1 MKRKKGTNLGDFD
14 FDNTKFSFMQ
24 APPDDSPF
32 GSIEYTGDIEK
43 DTKEELNEF
52 QKAYR
57 DKKRKYQKTI
67 QDVFDS
73 EFWFAVSFKNREEC
87 LNFLKTFGLDSSK
100 KYFNGKDFENKI
112 KKLIKKS
119 ERME

>member
-1 MKRKKGTNLGDFD
+1 MKRKKGTNLGNFD
-14 FDNTKFSFMQ
+14 FGNTKLSSMQ

-32 GSIEYTGDIEK
+32 SSIEYTGDIEK
-43 DTKEELNEF
+43 DTKAELNEF

-67 QDVFDS
+67 QGVFDS

-87 LNFLKTFGLDSSK
+87 LNFLETFGFDSSK
-100 KYFNGKDFENKI
+100 KYFNGKDFEKQI
-112 KKLIKKS
+112 KKLIRKS
-119 ERME
+119 EQME

>member
-1 MKRKKGTNLGDFD
+1 MKRKKNTNLGEFD
-14 FDNTKFSFMQ
+14 FNNAKLSITQ

-32 GSIEYTGDIEK
+32 SSIEYTGDIEK
-43 DTKEELNEF
+43 DAKEELNEF

-67 QDVFDS
+67 QGVFDS

-87 LNFLKTFGLDSSK
+87 LKFLETYGFDSSK
-100 KYFNGKDFENKI
+100 KYFNGKDFENQI
-112 KKLIKKS
+112 KKIIRKS